1 MLKQQVSRVKK
12 VLTILLAVLFLAS
25 LTAAAVSPDQD
36 TGTPASP
43 DSTASPSPPHL
54 HPQHLQTH
62 RHLEIQIH
70 NQLLK
75 GT

>member
-43 DSTASPSPPHL
+43 DSTASPSSPASPNS
-54 HPQHLQTH
+54 PTF
-62 RHLEIQIH
+62 
-70 NQLLK
+70 
-75 GT
+75 GDSDT